1 MASPENPFVPLDPSD
16 YNLSGSA
23 AAEAALEGI
32 MKPLVG
38 AGPHDDLTLEEL
50 NQRFDGTGTAR
61 PHTFPTR
68 QN

>member
-23 AAEAALEGI
+23 AAETALEGI
-32 MKPLVG
+32 YKPLVG
-38 AGPHDDLTLEEL
+38 AGPHPDLTLAEL
-50 NQRFDGTGTAR
+50 NQRFDGTGTA
-61 PHTFPTR
+61 PAHTFPTP